1 MDRIIWKFEKLFS
14 IRFDNRAF
22 PYSGAKG
29 GLITD
34 SLTIEPDLLTAS
46 LFKKHD
52 IHFRVRQD
60 MLFCFVRIKNNED
73 SPYFRLPSNFSAR
86 FLFSVKSPVKEQTG
100 VSVTHGKENLYRFR
114 INVRAS
120 AASMSLSG
128 ATLGPLPS
136 RGLVHVFSPG
146 NPGSWATK
154 PVNLSGSFGVID
166 IVSEGSSTHR
176 IYTDVSTQSLFYTAA
191 NGNEN
196 EHLFTIHLNN

>member
-14 IRFDNRAF
+14 IRFDNLAF
-22 PYSGAKG
+22 PYSGANG

-34 SLTIEPDLLTAS
+34 SLTIEPDLL
-46 LFKKHD
+46 
-52 IHFRVRQD
+52 
-60 MLFCFVRIKNNED
+60 
-73 SPYFRLPSNFSAR
+73 
-86 FLFSVKSPVKEQTG
+86 
-100 VSVTHGKENLYRFR
+100 R

-120 AASMSLSG
+120 ATSMSLSG

-136 RGLVHVFSPG
+136 RDLVHFFSPG

-154 PVNLSGSFGVID
+154 SVNLSGSFGVID
-166 IVSEGSSTHR
+166 IVTEGSSTHR